1 MCHSLLSSLNL
12 DTWLLHYNL
21 TLVFIFVFLS
31 VFVHTYTC
39 IRCYRH
45 AINIPQPSFE
55 PSGFSCPL
63 SLVHL
68 AQSAPYGLAFK
79 NIFTS
84 GWQYALF
91 SNILFLCLN
100 SSALITRR
108 LEYKVL
114 RICTLSSKWSCRH
127 SFFKRMCWQSSG
139 FCQFFCVNYAKI
151 CWYCFVPQTL
161 FVLILYLRLH
171 HSSTPMQQ
179 TWPMHVV
186 MIYLC

>member
-1 MCHSLLSSLNL
+1 MFN
-12 DTWLLHYNL
+12 
-21 TLVFIFVFLS
+21 

-91 SNILFLCLN
+91 SNILFLSLN
-100 SSALITRR
+100 SSALITRC

-139 FCQFFCVNYAKI
+139 FCQFFCISYAKI

-161 FVLILYLRLH
+161 FVLILCLRLH
-171 HSSTPMQQ
+171 HSSTPM
-179 TWPMHVV
+179 
-186 MIYLC
+186 